1 MKFGK
6 KLSGS
11 NLQKL
16 GNTSFVNK
24 YIENIRKKGFDNW
37 CVLDH
42 DIKMYVDPT
51 DPHLLS
57 MIDGKDPE
65 QEVKEIFLE
74 NIFPGDVVIDV
85 GSNIGDYTL
94 IASKKVG
101 DSGKVL
107 SFEPLSETF
116 LTLNRNLQL
125 NEITNCVSY
134 QKAVGE
140 KSGLSNLY
148 KNNLSG
154 TMGHLDP
161 SLNGEDLIKRDEI
174 EVLTI
179 DDVLT
184 SEHIDTVNMIKIDVE
199 GFEHEVLLGCLQS
212 FKEKKIK
219 KIMCEVHHSYLESK
233 GKSEELIYDLLR
245 EYNFTITPISRD
257 LEKQKEFYCEYCHKM
272 LMSDRVHILAT
283 L

>member
-65 QEVKEIFLE
+65 QEIKEIFLE
-74 NIFPGDVVIDV
+74 NISPGDVVIDV

-125 NEITNCVSY
+125 NEITNCMFF

-140 KSGLSNLY
+140 KPGLANLY

-154 TMGHLDP
+154 TMGHLDS
-161 SLNGEDLIKRDEI
+161 SLNGKDLIKRDEI
-174 EVLTI
+174 EVVTI

-212 FKEKKIK
+212 FKENKIK
-219 KIMCEVHHSYLESK
+219 KILCEVHFKYLESK
-233 GKSEELIYDLLR
+233 GKSEEAIYDLLR
-245 EYNFTITPISRD
+245 EHNFTITPISR
-257 LEKQKEFYCEYCHKM
+257 KGA
-272 LMSDRVHILAT
+272 RVHILAT